1 MNLKEYD
8 KQKEVKKQRRD
19 VVTIGKATYEIIA
32 EEKDGVKDTP
42 LTILQRLIDR
52 QVSEAIQGR
61 TCCLETNGGKQD
73 VRTSST

>member
-1 MNLKEYD
+1 MNLKEYN
-8 KQKEVKKQRRD
+8 KQKQVKKQRREM
-19 VVTIGKATYEIIA
+19 VTVGKATYEIIA
-32 EEKDGVKDTP
+32 EEKDGAKDTP

>member
-8 KQKEVKKQRRD
+8 KQKQVKKQRRD

-32 EEKDGVKDTP
+32 EEKDGAEDTP

-52 QVSEAIQGR
+52 QVSEAIQGL
-61 TCCLETNGGKQD
+61 TCCLRTNGGKQD
-73 VRTSST
+73 VRTNST

>member
-8 KQKEVKKQRRD
+8 KQKQVKKQRRD
-19 VVTIGKATYEIIA
+19 VVTVGKATYEIIA

-52 QVSEAIQGR
+52 QVSEVIQGR